1 LNQHDQHIRRLAR
14 RLLPAWA
21 ASLGPIP
28 GSVGTGRIEKE
39 DERMRKAGIL
49 ILSGLSLIA
58 FGQAPNAAA
67 ADAAKDPHAL
77 KAVYNN
83 GFNLTTADKKFE
95 LRITAAI
102 QYRFTYMDYD
112 HKIKGN
118 EQNYSNFLLRRARLW
133 LDGNALDPRLT
144 YHFHFQFEPQA
155 AVNTHEA
162 WVQYKF
168 SDLFSLRAGRDKIPY
183 GTEFLASGFALNF
196 IDRSIM
202 NGETDIDK
210 GNGYSRW
217 PGSNQAFGTSA
228 EQANDGFPIGGLNLF
243 RSQGI
248 MANGMK
254 HFKNGSVFQY
264 EVGAWN
270 GRDSRGN
277 SNSGDSFL
285 YSARLG
291 YYPLGYVNPLTEGDV
306 DYTENFKVGIL
317 GSAYTGDSLRNKD
330 AAGNTVATY
339 KPNDNGYNLSVLARY
354 RGFSADLEW
363 DTQTYDL
370 NRNITGPTSFDRQ
383 GWRAAFGYFVVPT
396 RIEVVARVAQ
406 MQRLKDPTAAAV
418 TNSGLG
424 FVSVKVGNA
433 YVNAIEKNLNEL
445 TAGINFYFNKHQ
457 EKLFFDVSRLTR
469 EFALYQGT
477 KPTDQNDSRFRS
489 MVQVKF

>member
-1 LNQHDQHIRRLAR
+1 
-14 RLLPAWA
+14 
-21 ASLGPIP
+21 
-28 GSVGTGRIEKE
+28 
-39 DERMRKAGIL
+39 MRKGGVLAIAGL
-49 ILSGLSLIA
+49 ALTALCGTR
-58 FGQAPNAAA
+58 NAAA
-67 ADAAKDPHAL
+67 ADEKKDPHAL

-102 QYRFTYMDYD
+102 QYRYTYMDYD

-118 EQNYSNFLLRRARLW
+118 EQNYSNFFLRRARLW

-162 WVQYKF
+162 WIQYKF
-168 SDLFSLRAGRDKIPY
+168 SDLFALRAGRDKIPY
-183 GTEFLASGFALNF
+183 GTEFLASGFGLNF

-210 GNGYSRW
+210 GNGYSKW
-217 PGSNQAFGTSA
+217 PGGNQAFGTSA
-228 EQANDGFPIGGLNLF
+228 EQANNGFPIGGMNLF
-243 RSQGI
+243 RSQGLL
-248 MANGMK
+248 ATGMTTAK
-254 HFKNGSVFQY
+254 GGSAFQY
-264 EVGAWN
+264 EVGAWD

-277 SNSGDSFL
+277 SNSGDRFL

-291 YYPLGYVNPLTEGDV
+291 YYPLGYVNTLTEGDV

-317 GSAYTGDSLRNKD
+317 ASAYTGDSLHNKD
-330 AAGNTVATY
+330 AAGATVPTY
-339 KPNDNGYNLSVLARY
+339 TANDQGYNLSVLTRY
-354 RGFSADLEW
+354 QGFSADLEW

-370 NRNITGPTSFDRQ
+370 NRTISGPTSFDRQ
-383 GWRAAFGYFVVPT
+383 GWRAAFGYFIVPT
-396 RIEVVARVAQ
+396 RIELVARVSQ

-424 FVSVKVGNA
+424 FVSVKVGNG
-433 YVNAIEKNLNEL
+433 YVNAIEKNLNEI
-445 TAGINFYFNKHQ
+445 TAGINFYFLKHQ
-457 EKLFFDVSRLTR
+457 DKLFFDVSRLTR